1 MKRKLVIGLALLAS
15 TGLLLAA
22 FLSWCLTTTAGTG
35 WLINSVGNYAD
46 LEMTTAEIEGSL
58 LDSLSI
64 KELRVAWE
72 GGEIRAGDLKLAI
85 GRINLF
91 SGQLAIEELEI
102 NRLILQLDED
112 TEDSSV
118 ATTED
123 EPGAEVL
130 LALLPDWLETSLDR
144 LQVTG
149 FVYRSTTEPDDEVVI
164 ADLIAGQ
171 YRLADQRLV
180 SQNFSYHSPYVELDG
195 EFDWQLA
202 MPHLVMTASVYLP
215 ETCVEAALLDSIVV
229 PTRFPGHLELD
240 GDWNNF
246 HGPVQFGTRD
256 ASGDKVWLAAKAT
269 GSWRGIR
276 FDNLEGRYLGGAI
289 AGVLDMSWIDSYRL
303 EGQVSA
309 QGLNPS
315 ALIDGAA
322 GTTSFDAS
330 GELYVPYNDQP
341 LQAGLDALIHEAR
354 FKGHPLQGKAAG
366 QWTGQELV
374 DLDVDLVGDAAR
386 LWAKGVPAQR
396 VDIDLEV
403 TDLAI
408 YHAEFS
414 GQAAAS
420 GWLSWSEEALAG
432 EIDGYG
438 EDLAWQE
445 INLRR
450 IEFQGRH
457 RADEQSV
464 VLSFSGDDW
473 YHGNLHLQQLAG
485 VLSGSLDDHQ
495 FELAVDSPSGQF
507 TMLASGNYR
516 PGTWTGRLE
525 RLVGDG
531 TPWGRW
537 VMPEPTT
544 MAWDDGVITV
554 DRLPLVADAGA
565 RLELELDNWG
575 APDRARAAMTL
586 TGFELKWLQPH
597 AEVDSLTGHAE
608 GRVEYTMIDGQP
620 SSISGRVAADGE
632 ITDEYFELATRDLDL
647 DFDWNQNGLKL
658 TGQARS
664 AKGEIIKA
672 QATAPGPP
680 RWEWP
685 VRGLEAELQWQAFRL
700 SRLNRFMQDT
710 RTEGVSEGNFS
721 FAFDDNRLEQ
731 VNGHLSAQARLLQ
744 GQRDFGSQN
753 LLAEIS
759 WNAESFQCIA
769 KISDARAGRAELK
782 LTSARE
788 PDLSWPESGQI
799 ELAVDDLSLAALE
812 PFLPH
817 GVDVAGTIDSQA
829 RGNWQPA
836 GIVELGGKIQ
846 LLESHV
852 SWVSDNGQVL
862 LPLRDAHAE
871 WDWSGDNLKGTFELN
886 LADLGELNGSWRLP
900 LAARVPPAF
909 DPHGQL
915 QVMVD
920 GTMRATGILSA
931 LGPWLMQD
939 VRGESRMQ
947 LAVQGTWER
956 PDLRGEILFRDGSAY
971 LPATGVQLEN
981 IELQSEL
988 AGDRLRINHVALG
1001 SETGELSGQGE
1012 LTFNRWQLAEFS
1024 LDITGNDFQVADF
1037 PELQVTISPDL
1048 VLSGTTE
1055 RFSLQGTTLVP
1066 RLAITGSRGA
1076 PEVLPSKDVVITRAE
1091 DQRQELEVATDIE
1104 VTVELGDDVTVK
1116 TGGVDTRLTGGG
1128 VVSMGPTGELLA
1140 RGEIQ
1145 LVSGW
1150 FRSHGVNLEIRQG
1163 VLSYQDKIITN
1174 PDLRIFAAREV
1185 GDVLAGVQVTG
1196 NAEAPVV
1203 TLYSR
1208 PAMPDR
1214 DILGYMLMGR
1224 AIDTENEEADML
1236 MMGTGSL
1243 LSSYGGGLSELGITD
1258 IDIQGLFTGSGGL
1271 RLRRKIA
1278 EKWEVQSTLGNESGV
1293 DLFYIIE
1300 LE

>member
-1 MKRKLVIGLALLAS
+1 MKRKLVIGLTLFAS
-15 TGLLLAA
+15 IGLSLAA
-22 FLSWCLTTTAGTG
+22 FLSWCLYTTAGAG
-35 WLINSVGNYAD
+35 WLINTAGNYAD

-58 LDSLSI
+58 LDSLSV
-64 KELRVAWE
+64 KELHVAWD

-85 GRINLF
+85 GRINPF

-112 TEDSSV
+112 T
-118 ATTED
+118 D
-123 EPGAEVL
+123 ESTSPVDDDPGAEAFMV
-130 LALLPDWLETSLDR
+130 AVPGWLEVIIDHLEI
-144 LQVTG
+144 TG
-149 FVYRSTTEPDDEVVI
+149 FVYRSTAEPDDEVVI

-180 SQNFSYHSPYVELDG
+180 SQDFSYHSPYVELDG

-202 MPHLVMTASVYLP
+202 LPHLVMTASVYLP
-215 ETCVEAALLDSIVV
+215 ETSVEAALLDSIVV
-229 PTRFPGHLELD
+229 PVRFPGHLELD

-246 HGPVQFGTRD
+246 HGPVQFGIKNDT
-256 ASGDKVWLAAKAT
+256 GDKVWLAAKAT

-276 FDNLEGRYLGGAI
+276 FDNLEGRYLGGAVS
-289 AGVLDMSWIDSYRL
+289 GVLDMSWIDAYRL
-303 EGQVSA
+303 EGTVSG

-322 GTTSFDAS
+322 GSTSFDAS

-457 RADEQSV
+457 RAGEQSI

-495 FELAVDSPSGQF
+495 FELAADSSSGQL
-507 TMLASGNYR
+507 TMLATGNYR
-516 PGTWTGRLE
+516 PGTWTGRIE

-531 TPWGRW
+531 TPWGKW
-537 VMPEPTT
+537 SMPEPTT

-554 DRLPLVADAGA
+554 DRLFLVADAGA
-565 RLELELDNWG
+565 RLELELDSWG
-575 APDRARAAMTL
+575 SPERARAAMSL
-586 TGFELKWLQPH
+586 TGFELEWLQPY
-597 AEVDSLTGHAE
+597 AEFDSLTGHAE

-620 SSISGRVAADGE
+620 ASITGHVAADGE

-647 DFDWNQNGLKL
+647 DFDWGQSGLQL
-658 TGQARS
+658 TGQTRS
-664 AKGEIIKA
+664 ARGEIIKA
-672 QATAPGPP
+672 RATAPGPP
-680 RWEWP
+680 RWAWP
-685 VRGLEAELQWQAFRL
+685 VRGLVAELQWQAFRL

-710 RTEGVSEGNFS
+710 RTEGVSEGSFS

-731 VNGHLSAQARLLQ
+731 INGHLSAQARLLQ
-744 GQRDFGSQN
+744 GQRDLGSQD
-753 LLAEIS
+753 LLAKIS
-759 WNAESFQCIA
+759 WNAGAFECIA
-769 KISDARAGRAELK
+769 KISDARDGRAELK

-799 ELAVDDLSLAALE
+799 ELAVDNLSLAAFE

-829 RGNWQPA
+829 GGSWQPA

-846 LLESHV
+846 LLESHI
-852 SWVSDNGQVL
+852 SWDSDHGQVL
-862 LPLRDAHAE
+862 LPLRDASAE
-871 WDWSGDNLKGTFELN
+871 WDWSGDSLKGTFELN
-886 LADLGELNGSWRLP
+886 LADHGELNGSWRLP

-915 QVMVD
+915 QVMAD

-931 LGPWLMQD
+931 LGPWLIQD

-956 PDLRGEILFRDGSAY
+956 PDLRGEILFMDGSAY

-988 AGDRLRINHVALG
+988 AGDRLRINHVTLG
-1001 SETGELSGQGE
+1001 SETGELAGQGE
-1012 LTFNRWQLAEFS
+1012 LIFNQWQLAGFS
-1024 LDITGNDFQVADF
+1024 LDITGNDFQLADF

-1048 VLSGTTE
+1048 VLSGSPD

-1066 RLAITGSRGA
+1066 RLAITGSRVT
-1076 PEVLPSKDVVITRAE
+1076 PEVLPSKDVVVARAE

-1140 RGEIQ
+1140 RGKIQ

-1163 VLSYQDKIITN
+1163 VLNYQDVIITN

-1208 PAMPDR
+1208 PAMPER

-1278 EKWEVQSTLGNESGV
+1278 EKWEVQSTLGTESGV